1 NDVTARQRL
10 EDQLRQSQKM
20 EAVGRLAGGVAH
32 DFNNILCVINSYS
45 ETLFAM
51 LPHGDLRDDVEQIQ
65 AAGRRGAAL
74 TRQLLMFT
82 RQQIIEPRVL
92 DLNAVLTDMGK
103 MLQRLVGSDIALVM
117 RTAPDLAAVRAD
129 QSSVEQVLM
138 NLVV

>member
-45 ETLFAM
+45 ETLSVA
-51 LPHGDLRDDVEQIQ
+51 LPAGDLRDDVEQIQ

-82 RQQIIEPRVL
+82 RLQVVEPRVL
-92 DLNAVLTDMGK
+92 DLNAVLTDIGK
-103 MLQRLVGSDIALVM
+103 MLQRLLGSDIALVTH
-117 RTAPDLAAVRAD
+117 TARDLAPVCAD
-129 QSSVEQVLM
+129 QS
-138 NLVV
+138 